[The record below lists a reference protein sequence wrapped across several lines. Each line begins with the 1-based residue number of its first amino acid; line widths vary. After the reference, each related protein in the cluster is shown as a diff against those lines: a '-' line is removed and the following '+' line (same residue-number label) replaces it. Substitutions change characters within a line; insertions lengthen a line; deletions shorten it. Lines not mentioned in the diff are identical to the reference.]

1 MFKSTLKVAVLG
13 ATGMVGQQF
22 IRMLDKHPWFSVEVV
37 AASAASAGKPY
48 KTAVDG
54 RWVMETSIP
63 ARIADYIVADAHD
76 VGTIAAQ
83 VDIAFCAVDL
93 DKEKVKVLENAYA
106 EAGVWVTSNNS
117 AFRLDPFTPM
127 IIPAVNPE
135 HLAVITQQRKA
146 RNYPTGGIIVKS
158 NCSLQSYVIAL
169 TPLLEFGL
177 QKIRVH
183 SDQAISG
190 AGKTFATWP
199 EMDNNLIPFIKGEE
213 QKSEI
218 EPLKIWGK
226 VSDTGIIPCQ
236 SVKIKARC
244 SRVAVANGH
253 TAFVTAHFKELPGI
267 TEILQRWDALNLSA
281 GTPTAPKKI
290 IIYRPEPD
298 RPQPGLDVMNE
309 KGMGVTIG
317 QLKIDESDNTIE
329 FTSLAHNAILG
340 AAGGAIWATE
350 VALKKGYIFQRVN
363 GVQQLA
369 VAD

>member
-1 MFKSTLKVAVLG
+1 
-13 ATGMVGQQF
+13 MVGQQF
-22 IRMLDKHPWFSVEVV
+22 IRMLDNHPWFELEVV
-37 AASAASAGKPY
+37 AASTASAGKPY
-48 KTAVDG
+48 KTAVAG
-54 RWVMETSIP
+54 RWAMETPIP
-63 ARIADYIVADAHD
+63 ERIAGYIVADAHE
-76 VGTIAAQ
+76 VGNIAAQ

-93 DKEKVKVLENAYA
+93 DKKKVMVLENGYA

-117 AFRLDPFTPM
+117 AFRLDPLTPM

-146 RNYPTGGIIVKS
+146 RNYQTGGIIVKS

-199 EMDNNLIPFIKGEE
+199 EMDNNLIPFINGEE

-218 EPLKIWGK
+218 EPLKIWGN
-226 VSDTGIIPCQ
+226 VSDKGILPCE

-253 TAFVTAHFKELPGI
+253 TAFVTAHFKQLPSVA
-267 TEILQRWDALNLSA
+267 EILQRWDSHNLSA
-281 GTPTAPKKI
+281 GTPTAPNKI
-290 IIYRPEPD
+290 IIYRQEPD
-298 RPQPGLDVMNE
+298 RPQPSLDVMNE
-309 KGMGVTIG
+309 KGMGVTVG
-317 QLKIDESDNTIE
+317 QLKTDVSDNTIE

-350 VALKKGYIFQRVN
+350 LALKNGYILQRAN
-363 GVQQLA
+363 GLKQFGC
-369 VAD
+369 AD